1 MLSVFDLFKIGI
13 GPSSSHTVGP
23 MLASKAFADALVSDA
38 LVSDAQQAA
47 GVLAQ
52 VVQIRIELYGS
63 LALTGEGHGTIDA
76 AILGLEGNTP
86 QGIDPAQIAPRM
98 QALRSGAM
106 LNLAG
111 QHAIAFNPQT
121 DLQLHKHLFLPQHAN
136 GMRISA
142 FDAAG
147 ALLLRETYFSVGGGF
162 IVSASQWDAA
172 PPPAATAIPYPFH
185 SSAELMAQCRTHG
198 LSMAQIVLANELAL
212 RQQTDRDGRAEA
224 EIRAQLLEIAAVMQ
238 GCVAQG
244 CKHEGRLPGPFAV
257 KRRAPALYQRL
268 SAMHMEGRADVML
281 WPMLYAMAVSEENA
295 SGGRVVTAPTN
306 GAAGIIP
313 AVLQYYRDF
322 TPDASDEGIVDF
334 LLTAAAIGMLYK
346 MNASISGAEVGCQ
359 GEVGVACS
367 MAAGAYCAVL
377 GGTLAQVENA
387 AEIAMEHHLGLTCDP
402 VGGQVQVPCV
412 ERNGVAAEKAI
423 KIAQLALLEDGE
435 HLVSLDKVIET
446 MYRTGLDMKN
456 SYKETSLGGLAL
468 TVAQPEC

>member
-23 MLASKAFADALVSDA
+23 MLA
-38 LVSDAQQAA
+38 AQQF
-47 GVLAQ
+47 AQ
-52 VVQIRIELYGS
+52 ALLERDLLGQTTRVKVDLYGS
-63 LALTGEGHGTIDA
+63 LALTGVGHGTVDA
-76 AILGLEGNTP
+76 VVLGLEGNTP
-86 QGIDPAQIAPRM
+86 RGIDPDLIAPRM
-98 QALRSGAM
+98 AQLRAGAP
-106 LNLAG
+106 LQLAG
-111 QHAIAFNPQT
+111 QQPIAFALGQ
-121 DLQLHKHLFLPQHAN
+121 DVELHKLHFLPQHAN
-136 GMRISA
+136 GMRFSA
-142 FDAAG
+142 FSQDG
-147 ALLLRETYFSVGGGF
+147 SRVLHETYFSVGGGF
-162 IVSASQWDAA
+162 IVNEQQWGAQAS
-172 PPPAATAIPYPFH
+172 TEIRSVPYPF
-185 SSAELMAQCRTHG
+185 SNSAELIQHCQRTG
-198 LSMAQIVLANELAL
+198 MSMAQLMLANECVLMDEATV
-212 RQQTDRDGRAEA
+212 RQQ
-224 EIRAQLLEIAAVMQ
+224 LLDIAAVMQ
-238 GCVAQG
+238 ACVSKGCQ
-244 CKHEGRLPGPFAV
+244 HEGRLPGPFAV

-322 TPDASDEGIVDF
+322 TPDASEAGIVDF

>member
-23 MLASKAFADALVSDA
+23 MLA
-38 LVSDAQQAA
+38 AQQF
-47 GVLAQ
+47 AQ
-52 VVQIRIELYGS
+52 TLLERDLFRQTTRVKVDLYGS
-63 LALTGEGHGTIDA
+63 LALTGVGHGTVDA
-76 AILGLEGNTP
+76 VVLGLEGNTP
-86 QGIDPAQIAPRM
+86 RGIEPDLIAPRM
-98 QALRSGAM
+98 AQLRAGAP
-106 LNLAG
+106 LQLAG
-111 QHAIAFNPQT
+111 QQPIDFVLGR
-121 DLQLHKHLFLPQHAN
+121 DVELHKLHFLPQHAN
-136 GMRISA
+136 GMCFSA
-142 FDAAG
+142 FNQDG
-147 ALLLRETYFSVGGGF
+147 NRLLHETYFSVGGGF
-162 IVSASQWDAA
+162 IVNERQWGEQS
-172 PPPAATAIPYPFH
+172 PSETRVVPYPF
-185 SSAELMAQCRTHG
+185 SSSVELMQHCRRTG
-198 LSMAQIVLANELAL
+198 LSIAQLMLANECAY
-212 RQQTDRDGRAEA
+212 RDQATVREL
-224 EIRAQLLEIAAVMQ
+224 LLEIAAVMQ
-238 GCVAQG
+238 ACVAKG
-244 CKHEGRLPGPFAV
+244 CQHEGRLPGPFAV
-257 KRRAPALYQRL
+257 KRRAPALYRRL
-268 SAMHMEGRADVML
+268 EAMHMEGRADVML

>member
-23 MLASKAFADALVSDA
+23 MLA
-38 LVSDAQQAA
+38 AQQFAQTLLERDL
-47 GVLAQ
+47 LAQ
-52 VVQIRIELYGS
+52 TTRLKVDLYGS
-63 LALTGEGHGTIDA
+63 LALTGVGHGTVDA
-76 AILGLEGNTP
+76 VILGLEGNTP
-86 QGIDPAQIAPRM
+86 RGIDPDRIAPRM
-98 QALRSGAM
+98 AAIRTGGVLQ
-106 LNLAG
+106 LAG
-111 QHAIAFNPQT
+111 FHPIAFTMNQ
-121 DLQLHKHLFLPQHAN
+121 DIELHKLLFLPQHAN
-136 GMRISA
+136 GMRFSA
-142 FDAAG
+142 FGSDG
-147 ALLLRETYFSVGGGF
+147 GLLLHETYFSVGGGF
-162 IVSASQWDAA
+162 IVSEQQWGQHTAA
-172 PPPAATAIPYPFH
+172 DTRVVPYPFS
-185 SSAELMAQCRTHG
+185 SSAELISHCHHTG
-198 LSMAQIVLANELAL
+198 LSIAQLMLANECAYRDLASV
-212 RQQTDRDGRAEA
+212 RQ
-224 EIRAQLLEIAAVMQ
+224 QLLEIAAVMQ
-238 GCVAQG
+238 ACVAKG
-244 CKHEGRLPGPFAV
+244 CQHEGLLPGPFAV

-313 AVLQYYRDF
+313 SVLQYYRDF
-322 TPDASDEGIVDF
+322 TPDASDEGIIDF

-377 GGTLAQVENA
+377 GGSLAQVENA

>member
-23 MLASKAFADALVSDA
+23 MVAARQFALQ
-38 LVSDAQQAA
+38 LHTA
-47 GVLAQ
+47 GLLAQ
-52 VVQIRIELYGS
+52 CARVSVELYGS
-63 LALTGEGHGTIDA
+63 LALTGEGHGSVSA
-76 AILGLEGNTP
+76 VLLGLEGYTP
-86 QGIDPAQIAPRM
+86 KDIDPTLIAPRRTAL
-98 QALRSGAM
+98 QQGAALR
-106 LNLAG
+106 LAG
-111 QHAIAFNPQT
+111 LHEVPFVFAR
-121 DLQLHKHLFLPQHAN
+121 DVVLHKHLFLPEHAN
-136 GMRISA
+136 GLQFTA
-142 FDAAG
+142 LNAAG
-147 ALLLRETYFSVGGGF
+147 EVLQRERYFSVGGGF
-162 IVSASQWDAA
+162 VLSAAELAA
-172 PPPAATAIPYPFH
+172 QSTSTQNTTAAVPYPFQN
-185 SSAELMAQCRTHG
+185 ALELLAHCQQQQ
-198 LSMAQIVLANELAL
+198 LSMAQVMLANERVWRSEL
-212 RQQTDRDGRAEA
+212 Q
-224 EIRAQLLEIAAVMQ
+224 IREGLLEIAAVMQ
-238 GCVAQG
+238 RCVLTGCQQ
-244 CKHEGRLPGPFAV
+244 EGLLPGPFAV
-257 KRRAPALYQRL
+257 KRRAPALYRRL
-268 SAMHMEGRADVML
+268 EALQLEGRADIML
-281 WPMLYAMAVSEENA
+281 WPMLFAMAVSEENA
-295 SGGRVVTAPTN
+295 SGGRIVTAPTN

-322 TPDASDEGIVDF
+322 APDASEDGIVEF
-334 LLTAAAIGMLYK
+334 LLTAAAIGLLYK

-377 GGTLAQVENA
+377 GGSLAQVENA

-423 KIAQLALLEDGE
+423 KIAQLALLEDGR

>member
-23 MLASKAFADALVSDA
+23 MLA
-38 LVSDAQQAA
+38 AQQF
-47 GVLAQ
+47 AQ
-52 VVQIRIELYGS
+52 TLLERDLLGQTTRAKVDLYGS
-63 LALTGEGHGTIDA
+63 LALTGVGHGTVDA
-76 AILGLEGNTP
+76 VVLGLEGNTP
-86 QGIDPAQIAPRM
+86 RGIDPDLIAPRM
-98 QALRSGAM
+98 AQLRAGAP
-106 LNLAG
+106 LQLAG
-111 QHAIAFNPQT
+111 QQPIDFALAQ
-121 DLQLHKHLFLPQHAN
+121 DVELHKLHFLPQHAN
-136 GMRISA
+136 GMRFSA
-142 FDAAG
+142 FNQG
-147 ALLLRETYFSVGGGF
+147 GSRVLHETYFSVGGGF
-162 IVSASQWDAA
+162 IVNEQQWGAQA
-172 PPPAATAIPYPFH
+172 PNETRSVPFPF
-185 SSAELMAQCRTHG
+185 SNSAELIQHCQRTD
-198 LSMAQIVLANELAL
+198 LSMAQLMLANECVLMEEATV
-212 RQQTDRDGRAEA
+212 RQ
-224 EIRAQLLEIAAVMQ
+224 QLLEIAAVMQ
-238 GCVAQG
+238 ACVAKG
-244 CKHEGRLPGPFAV
+244 CQHEGRLPGPFAV

-306 GAAGIIP
+306 GAAGIVP

-322 TPDASDEGIVDF
+322 TPDASDEGIVEF